1 MYKTIRIRKA
11 LAGAMAA
18 VMAVAASGGL
28 ALGVIAAVQADAEA
42 KVEDR
47 IDLPIIMYHGL
58 LKEEKR
64 QGQFIISPNLFE
76 QDLRYLQENGYTTV
90 VIADLIAYVQEGKPL
105 PEKPVMLT
113 FDDGY
118 YNNYLYAFPLL
129 KQYNCKMVLSPI
141 GLYTDEYT
149 QNKDTHANYA
159 HCSWDAVREMMAS
172 GLVEFQNHSYNLH
185 SIDSGRKGAKKKA
198 VESLVDYRTLL
209 VEDVMK
215 MQTRM
220 REETGYTPT
229 AFVYPFGAVSS
240 ESLPILKELGFQ
252 ATLICESHINAITR
266 DPECLYGLGRYRRPA
281 KTGSEA
287 FFKKILPKES

>member
-90 VIADLIAYVQEGKPL
+90 VIADLIAYVQDGKPL

-141 GLYTDEYT
+141 GRYTDEYT

>member
-42 KVEDR
+42 NVEDR

-90 VIADLIAYVQEGKPL
+90 VIADLIAYVQDGKPL

-141 GLYTDEYT
+141 GRYTDEYT

>member
-76 QDLRYLQENGYTTV
+76 QDLRYLQENVYTTV
-90 VIADLIAYVQEGKPL
+90 VIADLIAYVQDGKPL

-141 GLYTDEYT
+141 GRYTDEYT